1 MLMYYKDCVFPIKWK
16 TLMEKGMWYSMEPSQ
31 ITATIPTEDYKKIR
45 MSLLNSIR
53 HRTKE
58 NFIINR
64 PGKCEGEPGT
74 VWGFGNGNEN
84 YLGGLYGY
92 IDCDMMIR
100 RATKLSENSKE
111 VKIVIEFDCNYEQIE
126 DKSIIRDLLLKNLLH
141 EN

>member
-31 ITATIPTEDYKKIR
+31 ITATIPKEDYKKIR

-53 HRTKE
+53 HRTQE

-64 PGKCEGEPGT
+64 PGKWEDEHESGK
-74 VWGFGNGNEN
+74 VYFKN

-92 IDCDMMIR
+92 IDCDMRIR

-126 DKSIIRDLLLKNLLH
+126 DKSVIRDLLLKNLLN
-141 EN
+141 ENKF